1 MRVEY
6 TEVDLSKAEKST
18 IVDLALFVI
27 SDEITIKDLQ
37 NNRKKW
43 IRFDSYEL
51 TAVIGEITYN
61 LNHKANDYEVMYY
74 DELISHLEYYEKQ

>member
-1 MRVEY
+1 MSTEY
-6 TEVDLSKAEKST
+6 IQVDLSKAEKST

-27 SDEITIKDLQ
+27 SDEVTIKDLQ

-43 IRFDSYEL
+43 IRFDLYEL
-51 TAVIGEITYN
+51 SAVIGEIVYN
-61 LNHKANDYEVMYY
+61 LNHKANDYEVMFY